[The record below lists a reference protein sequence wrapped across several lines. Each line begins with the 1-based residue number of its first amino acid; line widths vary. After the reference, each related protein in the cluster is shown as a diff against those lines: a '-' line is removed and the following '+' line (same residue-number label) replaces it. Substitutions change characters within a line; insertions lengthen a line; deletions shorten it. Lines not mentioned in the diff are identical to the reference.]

1 MTTIT
6 KVFVILVCLF
16 ALIFTPLAIQFAARS
31 HDWKSAA
38 QSYYDLAETAQAHQ
52 RSALAVAAG
61 EIAHHQDLL
70 ATERNS
76 LANAQKRIGDLEQQL
91 ANITQERNQYAASR
105 DNWERSATLLTNQLT
120 VESERNN
127 SLTQARE
134 EALNQERLLRTQNLQ
149 LADRVKDLTAEVAIL
164 DQQNRQRVEE
174 LASFRE
180 ENRKLRDSL
189 KLGQGG
195 QLVST
200 ATPTALAAMPVA
212 SGPVTGEVVD
222 VNGPLATL
230 NVGSTS
236 GLREGAVIVVT
247 RSGNYICDL
256 EVTSNISPNEAVG
269 RIMYEEPGRRIRVGD
284 KAQDATSFET
294 RK

>member
-1 MTTIT
+1 LTTIT